1 MKIKIRMYLLLI
13 FVTLLTLFLVYQK
26 YLLHIP
32 EPVKTGVYPASVRIQ
47 KYIEMFCCA
56 LFSLPCFFW
65 INTEFRYDDRETVY
79 KKNLKYI
86 VFYVA
91 VFAVLL
97 TVSMT
102 LDWLRY
108 SLILYLAVF
117 LVGLMFAVLGIEAAM
132 SFNRKHPPKLVAKEN
147 VLSRCLCCAAVI
159 MPILICFGEFSKFK
173 FNYLNICTRVYYGPE
188 IIVFYFHCV
197 LAVSFYKIAR
207 KLYSNGNNRVVSTC
221 FPLILIVY
229 IINTIGTGYL
239 SFVAFENFAFV
250 PSFTS
255 PLFQTLIY
263 ACVYLCVGLLWLL
276 LNGILEILICL
287 LGILLA
293 KSVHKKADKEKQALE
308 S

>member
-1 MKIKIRMYLLLI
+1 
-13 FVTLLTLFLVYQK
+13 
-26 YLLHIP
+26 
-32 EPVKTGVYPASVRIQ
+32 
-47 KYIEMFCCA
+47 
-56 LFSLPCFFW
+56 
-65 INTEFRYDDRETVY
+65 
-79 KKNLKYI
+79 
-86 VFYVA
+86 
-91 VFAVLL
+91 
-97 TVSMT
+97 
-102 LDWLRY
+102 
-108 SLILYLAVF
+108 
-117 LVGLMFAVLGIEAAM
+117 M

-173 FNYLNICTRVYYGPE
+173 FNYFNISRLTYRTE

-229 IINTIGTGYL
+229 IINTIGNWYL
-239 SFVAFENFAFV
+239 SCVAFENFTFV

-263 ACVYLCVGLLWLL
+263 ICVYLCVTLLWMLL
-276 LNGILEILICL
+276 YGILEILLCL

>member
-86 VFYVA
+86 VSYVA

-97 TVSMT
+97 TVFIT

-159 MPILICFGEFSKFK
+159 MPILICFG
-173 FNYLNICTRVYYGPE
+173 
-188 IIVFYFHCV
+188 
-197 LAVSFYKIAR
+197 
-207 KLYSNGNNRVVSTC
+207 
-221 FPLILIVY
+221 
-229 IINTIGTGYL
+229 
-239 SFVAFENFAFV
+239 
-250 PSFTS
+250 
-255 PLFQTLIY
+255 
-263 ACVYLCVGLLWLL
+263 
-276 LNGILEILICL
+276 
-287 LGILLA
+287 
-293 KSVHKKADKEKQALE
+293 
-308 S
+308 